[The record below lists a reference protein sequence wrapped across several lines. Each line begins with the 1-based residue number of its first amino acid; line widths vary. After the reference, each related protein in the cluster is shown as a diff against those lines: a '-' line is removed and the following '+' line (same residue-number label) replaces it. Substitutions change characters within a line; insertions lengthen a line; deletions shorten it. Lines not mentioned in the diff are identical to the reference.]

1 MCSTR
6 KITYRRR
13 LPHIQPPGEIFAVTF
28 RLAGSLPDHV
38 VGELMEWRDQV
49 KAEAQ
54 KAPSQ
59 TERRKLL
66 SQLGLKYWGHFDE
79 VLNTALDGP
88 MWLRRSEIAWIV
100 AEAIHYRDT
109 RSYSLY
115 AFTIMP
121 NHIHM
126 LAAVERSNT
135 SLNEILQSLKAF
147 TARKCN
153 KVLTREGPFWQHESY
168 DHVIR
173 AGPELGRMVR
183 YIINNPV
190 AAGLCKNW
198 EDWAWTYVKD
208 GMLEMSPGW

>member
-13 LPHIQPPGEIFAVTF
+13 LPHIQPPGQTFAVTF
-28 RLAGSLPDHV
+28 RLTGSLPDHV
-38 VGELMEWRDQV
+38 VGELMEWRDRI

-59 TERRKLL
+59 AERLKIL
-66 SQLGLKYWGHFDE
+66 SQLDLRYWGHFDE

-88 MWLRRSEIAWIV
+88 TWLRRTDVADLV
-100 AEAIHYRDT
+100 AEAIHYRDGAE
-109 RSYSLY
+109 YELDAY
-115 AFTIMP
+115 CIMP
-121 NHIHM
+121 NHVHLLIG
-126 LAAVERSNT
+126 VQRFNT
-135 SLNEILQSLKAF
+135 CLNAILQSLKAY

-153 KVLTREGPFWQHESY
+153 TLLTRQGPFWHHESY

-173 AGPELGRMVR
+173 DGPELDRVVR
-183 YIINNPV
+183 YIIKNPV

-198 EDWAWTYVKD
+198 EDWTWTYVKD
-208 GMLEMSPGW
+208 GILEMSPGC